1 MNLSGPRILLR
12 GLMLRAPESLRS
24 LRRVP
29 VLGALIH
36 AISHHFVPAGEKVWV
51 RVESGPTEGM
61 WLELNPRTGQ
71 NYLNG
76 KGELAVQQALAAR
89 IQPGEVF
96 YDLGANIGL
105 FSLMAA
111 RLVGASGEV

>member
-1 MNLSGPRILLR
+1 
-12 GLMLRAPESLRS
+12 
-24 LRRVP
+24 
-29 VLGALIH
+29 
-36 AISHHFVPAGEKVWV
+36 
-51 RVESGPTEGM
+51 M

-111 RLVGASGEV
+111 RLVGASGEVYSFEPDPVNAARLRRNVAQNRLTNVTVVEHGVWSSSCKT